1 MASNTSED
9 PEVVRVS
16 PKGQATIPKRLR
28 EKFGIEAPGEVL
40 VYEEDGRIVVEP
52 APSLTDLRGVHAGD
66 EERGAVLERLR
77 EMRERDER
85 REREADERL
94 P

>member
-1 MASNTSED
+1 MESNTRED
-9 PEVVRVS
+9 AEVVRVS

-28 EKFGIEAPGEVL
+28 DKFGIDTPGEVL
-40 VYEEDGRIVVEP
+40 VYEQEGKIVVEP
-52 APSLTDLRGVHAGD
+52 APSLTDLRGIHGGEHDPGEV
-66 EERGAVLERLR
+66 VERLR
-77 EMRERDER
+77 ELREADER